1 VAIVKVLVIDST
13 FYAAWW
19 HLPLL
24 NQTFMAYALLVAA
37 LAFSAWLY
45 GRAQGVDESER
56 RAMVPILTG
65 SANVLALTALSLE
78 VIGYYDRSMAGGA
91 AAAGIVMD
99 PRPLEE
105 GKIFTLA
112 LVWTL
117 YALYAFMV
125 GIGRRNRAWRLGG
138 LLLLVVTTPLLF
150 ATLRYY
156 DAPWHALVFNR
167 TMGVFA
173 VFIAALWL
181 VVRTYARSDEV
192 FEEAPAV
199 RHVVIVVANVLAII
213 ALSAQAAGYFEA
225 QFAEE
230 FARANEFGRPGAET
244 LSADES
250 ASLRNLELAK
260 QLSLSVVWALYA
272 VGLFIAG
279 RVRRL
284 RLLRVMALVLLS
296 VTTLKAFIWDLSS
309 LDRAY
314 RIISFIM
321 LGAILLVV
329 SYFYQRSQ
337 HTVEET

>member
-1 VAIVKVLVIDST
+1 
-13 FYAAWW
+13 
-19 HLPLL
+19 
-24 NQTFMAYALLVAA
+24 M
-37 LAFSAWLY
+37 
-45 GRAQGVDESER
+45 G
-56 RAMVPILTG
+56 PILIG

-78 VIGYYDRSMAGGA
+78 VIGYYDRSMTGLAMSTISA
-91 AAAGIVMD
+91 D
-99 PRPLEE
+99 SRPFQE

-112 LVWTL
+112 VVWTI

-125 GIGRRNRAWRLGG
+125 GVGRRNRTWRLAG
-138 LLLLVVTTPLLF
+138 LLLLVITTPLLF
-150 ATLRYY
+150 ASLSYY
-156 DAPWHALVFNR
+156 DAWWHAFVLNR

-181 VVRTYARSDEV
+181 IVRTYSHSDEV
-192 FEEAPAV
+192 FDEGPAV
-199 RHVVIVVANVLAII
+199 RYVAIVVANVLAII

-230 FARANEFGRPGAET
+230 FARAKEFGRAGAET
-244 LSADES
+244 LSADAS

-260 QLSLSVVWALYA
+260 ELSLSVVWALYA
-272 VGLFIAG
+272 SGLFIAG
-279 RVRRL
+279 RIRRM
-284 RLLRVMALVLLS
+284 RLLRLMALALLS
-296 VTTLKAFIWDLSS
+296 VTTLKVFIWDLSS

-337 HTVEET
+337 QPVEET